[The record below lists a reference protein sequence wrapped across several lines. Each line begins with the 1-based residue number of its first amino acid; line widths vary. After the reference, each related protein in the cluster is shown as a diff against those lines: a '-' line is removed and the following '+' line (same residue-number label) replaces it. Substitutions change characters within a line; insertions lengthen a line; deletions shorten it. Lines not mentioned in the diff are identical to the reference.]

1 MHKTLKQWEILFNM
15 VAKELGVDL
24 KSIQMQAYIA
34 VNGKTFHGMMHK
46 LDKLIMT
53 KEGKSYIRINMGS
66 EYAYQPLFEKL
77 CSEVFEV
84 PPYTIAMILK
94 EHEQRKIGDNK

>member
-24 KSIQMQAYIA
+24 KSIQMQAFIA
-34 VNGKTFHGMMHK
+34 ANGKTFKQMMYK
-46 LDKLIMT
+46 LDKLIMA
-53 KEGKSYIRINMGS
+53 KEGKSYIRVNTGN

-84 PPYTIAMILK
+84 PEYSITNILK
-94 EHEQRKIGDNK
+94 AYNQKRLGEK

>member
-24 KSIQMQAYIA
+24 KSIQMQAFIA
-34 VNGKTFHGMMHK
+34 ANGKTFKQMMYK
-46 LDKLIMT
+46 LDKLIMA
-53 KEGKSYIRINMGS
+53 KEGKSYIRVNTGN

-84 PPYTIAMILK
+84 PEYSITNILK
-94 EHEQRKIGDNK
+94 AYNQKRLGEE

>member
-34 VNGKTFHGMMHK
+34 VSGKTFHGMIHK
-46 LDKLIMT
+46 LDKLIRT
-53 KEGKSYIRINMGS
+53 K
-66 EYAYQPLFEKL
+66 
-77 CSEVFEV
+77 
-84 PPYTIAMILK
+84 
-94 EHEQRKIGDNK
+94 

>member
-24 KSIQMQAYIA
+24 KSIQMQAFIA
-34 VNGKTFHGMMHK
+34 ANGKTFKQMMYK
-46 LDKLIMT
+46 LDKLVMA
-53 KEGKSYIRINMGS
+53 KEGKSYIRVNTGN

-84 PPYTIAMILK
+84 PEYSITNILK
-94 EHEQRKIGDNK
+94 AYNQKRLGEE

>member
-24 KSIQMQAYIA
+24 KSIQMQAFIA
-34 VNGKTFHGMMHK
+34 ANGKTFKQMMYK
-46 LDKLIMT
+46 LDKLVME
-53 KEGKSYIRINMGS
+53 KEGKSYIRVNMGS

-84 PPYTIAMILK
+84 PEYSITNILK
-94 EHEQRKIGDNK
+94 AYNQKRLGEE

>member
-24 KSIQMQAYIA
+24 KSIQMQALIA
-34 VNGKTFHGMMHK
+34 ANGKTFKQMMYK
-46 LDKLIMT
+46 LDKLVMA
-53 KEGKSYIRINMGS
+53 KEGKSYIRVNMGS

-84 PPYTIAMILK
+84 PEYSITNILK
-94 EHEQRKIGDNK
+94 AYNQKRLGEE

>member
-1 MHKTLKQWEILFNM
+1 MHKTLVQWEILFNM

-24 KSIQMQAYIA
+24 KSIQMQAFIA
-34 VNGKTFHGMMHK
+34 ANGKTFKQMMYK
-46 LDKLIMT
+46 LDKLVMA
-53 KEGKSYIRINMGS
+53 KEGKSYIRVNMGS

-84 PPYTIAMILK
+84 PEYSITNILK
-94 EHEQRKIGDNK
+94 AYNQKRLGEE

>member
-1 MHKTLKQWEILFNM
+1 MHKTLVQWEILFNM

-24 KSIQMQAYIA
+24 KSIQMQALIA
-34 VNGKTFHGMMHK
+34 ANGKTFKQMMYK
-46 LDKLIMT
+46 LDKLVME
-53 KEGKSYIRINMGS
+53 KEGKSYIRVNMGS

-84 PPYTIAMILK
+84 PEYSITNILK
-94 EHEQRKIGDNK
+94 AYNQKRLGEE